1 MLCGGNWARMKKSI
15 IVIHLPLILIVWFE
29 LPSVLPVWRRGKNSR
44 FSVYLYYSLLELR
57 TPTKSMKSNK
67 MFCYVFLLCTHL
79 IHKHSFRHH
88 VDLSCLLSKSFSFDI
103 VKLSH
108 PQFYT
113 SHWSVLRRCI
123 AKPSSE
129 RCRVS
134 VKRVNMKNC
143 QNVRMVKNF
152 ISSTMCFVIV
162 QSKNFCTFVRE
173 LAV

>member
-1 MLCGGNWARMKKSI
+1 M
-15 IVIHLPLILIVWFE
+15 F
-29 LPSVLPVWRRGKNSR
+29 
-44 FSVYLYYSLLELR
+44 FS
-57 TPTKSMKSNK
+57 
-67 MFCYVFLLCTHL
+67 LCTHL

-113 SHWSVLRRCI
+113 SHWCVLRRCI

-129 RCRVS
+129 WCRVS

-152 ISSTMCFVIV
+152 ISSKMCFVVI

-173 LAV
+173 LAVWHRSCSVESPWPNSSSELDKTQPDIQFATSFLPRVHRCNSNGLLCWERL